1 MASKSHVL
9 KLSETSCEKEVENVW
24 NKILGIS
31 DKIKYIKNS
40 DGVWNER
47 LFEYKFDAGFYTKG
61 DWRHSSYKALAQ
73 AIYYLKRISKLT
85 VSDVKS
91 LPQLLIILDKNG
103 GFVVPSQQVERI
115 ISDSEDGLVVDWL
128 RPASSPDTCL
138 VDWLESNKYFKHFGI
153 NYYEF
158 ATDQH
163 VNEFKRSI
171 LEAEYEPAKIEI
183 DEENFVGIYNMW
195 KELFAGTEDNPRQIA
210 DNYVLDIN
218 LKFKFVGD
226 TNILINL
233 ETDRRWEVPRQSYDD
248 FWRYYKRPPSVVVQ
262 QYILA
267 HKDCLY
273 DTETRN
279 DTGDFYTPIEVA
291 KLSNRYIDKVVS
303 IKEQVNALWW
313 DPAAGGA
320 NLFIQSP
327 RKENVILSTLEKP
340 DYRTLKSI
348 TAFSSSTIERFN
360 FLKDK
365 LPESID
371 KQLKDTRKKPLM
383 FLLNPPFN
391 DQSGHSKG
399 KGKNPNQVDE
409 TFIKPEDLEE
419 VSLRSIRGAYV
430 KFLYKINS
438 IIEESERTNAYV
450 GLFSK
455 TAWMTG
461 SDYKQFF
468 EFWNKRYE
476 FCNGFI
482 VSSEVFK
489 GTKGKWPVMF
499 SLWKKR
505 CDVLETAPS
514 SQLKFD
520 IFDKDLEKIGIK
532 NYQTPSEDSVRLQDT
547 INRDCLKKLAKNK
560 FVPLKNEYQIYDSG
574 KIYCSHLHE
583 GAFGYLRTISNDI
596 QNSGSGLI
604 LMSAPY
610 GGSNSNGVSV
620 TKDNFES
627 ALLVYGLRK
636 SIPQEWHNDKDEFI
650 LSADLRKNSKF
661 SQLQRK
667 AVLWS
672 ILEGGYTSS
681 LGKVIWDGSSYN
693 VRNNFFAMP
702 LSELSEVRGIDS
714 SKLPSEDPYASIWIE
729 NNRKN
734 FTLLEQECLNAYKNL
749 MIYTF
754 EDGLRKN
761 GDVKRKV
768 MMPDASPRQIING
781 IYRHS
786 ESMSSEDKKVLD
798 TYLKLVKKLQ
808 DNIKS
813 LVYKYE
819 IISEAIFFQEDS
831 GANSGVPPKKG
842 GDILPFVPK
851 TNFDKVLERRLALT
865 SYIVAGLKDD
875 PNLGRVKLAKIFYM
889 CDLISSQ
896 DFKTKYLREANGP
909 LDQGLIYNKKSGYEE
924 LSSKFQIFQTK
935 KEKNGRVTRYRYI
948 PDENF
953 SAMVKRAK
961 SLFDDDLASFDSILK
976 IFKKLDVRQSEIVA
990 TLYACW
996 NDLIN
1001 KKVKNITDDMIVDEF
1016 KNNWHEDKK
1025 NSRKFPKGKLLLALE
1040 WMRKNNLVP
1049 IGKGEVVNPKPSRV
1063 IVPF

>member
-1 MASKSHVL
+1 MVSSPLGV
-9 KLSETSCEKEVENVW
+9 KLSGASCEKEVENIW

-40 DGVWNER
+40 DGVWDER
-47 LFEYKFDAGFYTKG
+47 LFEYKFDANFYTKG
-61 DWRHSSYKALAQ
+61 EWRHTSYKALAQ
-73 AIYYLKRISKLT
+73 AIYYLKRISNL
-85 VSDVKS
+85 SIGDLKS
-91 LPQLLIILDKNG
+91 LPEVLVILDRNG
-103 GFVVPSQQVERI
+103 GFMVPSQQVERI
-115 ISDSEDGLVVDWL
+115 IGDAEDGLTVDWM
-128 RPASSPDTCL
+128 RPASSPDTHL
-138 VDWLESNKYFKHFGI
+138 VDWLEANKYFENFGI
-153 NYYEF
+153 SYYQF
-158 ATDQH
+158 SSDQH
-163 VNEFKRSI
+163 INEFKRAV
-171 LEAEYEPAKIEI
+171 LEAEHEPAKIEI
-183 DEENFVGIYNMW
+183 DEENFIGIYTLW
-195 KELFAGTEDNPRQIA
+195 KQLFLGTEDNPRQIA

-218 LKFKFVGD
+218 LKFQFVGD

-233 ETDRRWEVPRQSYDD
+233 ETDRRWEVPRQSYED
-248 FWRYYKRPPSVVVQ
+248 FWKYYKRPPSVSVQ

-291 KLSNRYIDKVVS
+291 KLSNKYIDKFVS
-303 IKEQVNALWW
+303 LNEQVNALWW

-348 TAFSSSTIERFN
+348 TAFGKSTIERFN
-360 FLKDK
+360 FLKEK
-365 LPESID
+365 FPKSID
-371 KQLKDTRKKPLM
+371 KQLKDTRKKPLI

-399 KGKNPNQVDE
+399 KEENPNQIDE
-409 TFIKPEDLEE
+409 SFIKSEDIGQI
-419 VSLRSIRGAYV
+419 SLRTIRGAYV

-438 IIEESERTNAYV
+438 IIEEAERTNAYV

-455 TAWMTG
+455 TAWLTG

-468 EFWNKRYE
+468 EYWHKRYE

-482 VSSEVFK
+482 VSSEVFR
-489 GTKGKWPVMF
+489 GTKGNWPVMF

-505 CDVLETAPS
+505 DRILEKAPS
-514 SQLKFD
+514 CQIKLD
-520 IFDKDLEKIGIK
+520 IFNKSLEKIGIK
-532 NYQTPSEDSVRLQDT
+532 KYHAPSDWQIRLQDT
-547 INRDCLKKLAKNK
+547 IDRECLKKLKKKK
-560 FVPLKNEYQIYDSG
+560 FVPLKNEYQVYDSG
-574 KIYCSHLHE
+574 KIYCQHLHE
-583 GAFGYLRTISNDI
+583 GSFGYLRTISNDI

-610 GGSNSNGVSV
+610 GGSNANGVSV
-620 TKDNFES
+620 VKENFES

-636 SIPQEWHNDKDEFI
+636 SVPQEWHNDKDEFT
-650 LSADLRKNSKF
+650 LSNELIKSSKF
-661 SQLQRK
+661 GQLKRK

-681 LGKVIWDGSSYN
+681 LGKVKWDGSSYD
-693 VRNNFFAMP
+693 VRNEFFAMP
-702 LSELSEVRGIDS
+702 LSELTEISGIDS
-714 SKLPSEDPYASIWIE
+714 SKLPSDDTVASKWVEE
-729 NNRKN
+729 NRSN
-734 FTLLEQECLNAYKNL
+734 FTLLELECLNAYKTL
-749 MIYTF
+749 MIYTY
-754 EDGLRKN
+754 ESGLRLN

-786 ESMSSEDKKVLD
+786 EKLSQENKGVLE
-798 TYLKLVKKLQ
+798 TYLRLVKKLQ
-808 DNIKS
+808 DNLRS
-813 LVYKYE
+813 LVYRYD
-819 IISEAIFFQEDS
+819 IISEAIFFQSES
-831 GANSGVPPKKG
+831 NPTGTPPKN
-842 GDILPFVPK
+842 GDVLPFTPQ
-851 TNFDKVLERRLALT
+851 TNFDKVLEKRLALT
-865 SYIVAGLKDD
+865 SYIVSNLKSD

-889 CDLISSQ
+889 CDVISTH
-896 DFKTKYLREANGP
+896 DFRTKYLREANGP
-909 LDQGLIYNKKSGYEE
+909 LDQGLIYNKKNGYER
-924 LSSKFQIFQTK
+924 LSSTYQIFQTK
-935 KEKNGRVTRYRYI
+935 EEKKGRVTRYAYI
-948 PDENF
+948 PDENIRP
-953 SAMVKRAK
+953 MVARART
-961 SLFDDDLASFDSILK
+961 LFDKDLASFDCIIK

-1001 KKVKNITDDMIVDEF
+1001 KKVKDISDAMIVDEF

-1025 NSRKFPKGKLLLALE
+1025 DSRKFPKGKLMLALG
-1040 WMRKNNLVP
+1040 WMRKNNLIP
-1049 IGKGEVVNPKPSRV
+1049 LGKGKVVKPKPSRV